1 MKKIAIVL
9 VVCVG
14 LWYYFIGGR
23 KLDET
28 MVRQYYEKS
37 ARAMLARD
45 ADLMCKQL
53 SRKVVIESKTVMM
66 GQSMDSSHDYKE
78 ACDAQHKSF
87 EMLQEVG
94 DRSGGA
100 LALEFDYQ
108 LDAIDVAA
116 NRKSATITGT
126 QVLNMGPMMQFKTS
140 FTHRLE
146 RELGNVRL
154 VRSDDVTVVRMG
166 GAGSMRQSD
175 FFRK

>member
-9 VVCVG
+9 LVCVG
-14 LWYYFIGGR
+14 LCYYFIGGR

-28 MVRQYYEKS
+28 MVRSYYDS
-37 ARAMLARD
+37 TARAMLARD
-45 ADLMCKQL
+45 PDKLCKQL

-66 GQSMDSSHDYKE
+66 GQAAESSHDYKE
-78 ACDAQHKSF
+78 ACEAQKQYF
-87 EMLQEVG
+87 AMLTEVG
-94 DRSGGA
+94 ERSGGV
-100 LALEFDYQ
+100 LSFEFDYQ
-108 LDAIDVAA
+108 IEAIEVAS
-116 NRKSATITGT
+116 NHKSATVTGN

-154 VRSDDVTVVRMG
+154 VRSDDVTLMRMG
-166 GAGSMRQSD
+166 GPGAMRQSD